1 MTDEINK
8 HDEINKLAA
17 ESSERLKELSCINQT
32 IQILKEEKPLRETFE
47 KICHVLQKSWQY
59 PQFTEA
65 CITYDNMELSTPAYE
80 KTAWRQ
86 LQPFKTIDDKKG
98 FIQICYTKE
107 FPEADE
113 GPFLA
118 EERNLIEN
126 IANIISGHINSLLAR
141 LILDKTKRIDVLDSE
156 LLQSETP
163 QIRGRQLLQRFL
175 NKQNYERDI
184 FHDLMS
190 FKVREILIVANLYDA
205 YNIEKEG
212 RFVEHF
218 LGEYYQL
225 NLVSMPRVTGVS
237 SAEEVF
243 RELRGKHY
251 DMVIFMMG
259 VDRKIPSE
267 ISAEIKAG
275 YPYIP
280 IFMMLN
286 NYADIEFY
294 EKNRNLFSAIDD
306 VFVWNGD
313 PKVFFAMINYVE
325 DRVNVDNDTRIGFVR
340 VILLVEDSAIYYS
353 KYLPLLYS
361 NVMQQTQ
368 RIIEDVASDEVL
380 KVLRLRA
387 RAKILLARNYE
398 DAIRIFDKY
407 KDFMLCL
414 ITDVKYEKDGQLDEN
429 AGVSLVQYA
438 RSRKKDLPIIMQSTD
453 SANADKAFD
462 LKTIFIDKNSSTL
475 LQDVQSFITHY
486 LGFGNF
492 IYKNAEGK
500 QIAIARSL
508 KEFENYLKI
517 IPDDSLVYHARR
529 DHFSLWLMARGEVLL
544 ARYINPYKIPDFK
557 TTQEL
562 RDFLL
567 HAIQMHRSE
576 FNKGKVISYEE
587 VDNLEESSII
597 SLASGSM
604 GGKGRGVA
612 FINTLIY
619 NFDFHN
625 LIPNINIRCPKTLI
639 IGTDEFEYFLDRN
652 KLRNIIATT
661 NSYEEIRAEFVKGNL
676 GDGLIKR
683 LRKILKLI
691 KKPIAVRSSGLF
703 EDSLAQP
710 FAGIFETY
718 LLPNSNPDF
727 DVCLKQLMTAIKLVY
742 ASVYS
747 KMARGYVEA
756 INYNIEDE
764 KMAIVL
770 QEVVGNQYDDVFYPH
785 ISGVAQSYNYYPFGH
800 MQPEEGVAVI
810 AVGLGS
816 YVVDGEKAYRFSPK
830 YPTAE
835 NYTAKD
841 LYKNSQLYYYAVDL
855 GKTDVNLMEGEGAGL
870 RKLDIDIAENQGNL
884 KHCASVYDAESDRMM
899 PGITHAGPRV
909 VNFANILKYNYIP
922 LAETI
927 QVVLDVVKEALGTP
941 VEIEFAIDLTKD
953 SKNRA
958 SFYLL
963 QIKPLLGNAMD
974 YEIDM
979 DSISRE
985 NLVVFAEKAMGN
997 GKVDNISDVIY
1008 VDVEQFDKTMTEAM
1022 AEEIDNLNRKMVD
1035 SEIPYMLIGPGR
1047 WGTRDRFIGIP
1058 VNWPQI
1064 SNARFIIETS
1074 LEDFP
1079 LDASSGSHFF
1089 HNVTSMN
1096 IGYFSVQPEVSN
1108 SFISWDLLAKQKLI
1122 SQTKFF
1128 RHVRFEKPLT
1138 VRMDGKKRLAVVEM
1152 AM

>member
-1 MTDEINK
+1 
-8 HDEINKLAA
+8 
-17 ESSERLKELSCINQT
+17 
-32 IQILKEEKPLRETFE
+32 
-47 KICHVLQKSWQY
+47 
-59 PQFTEA
+59 
-65 CITYDNMELSTPAYE
+65 
-80 KTAWRQ
+80 
-86 LQPFKTIDDKKG
+86 
-98 FIQICYTKE
+98 
-107 FPEADE
+107 
-113 GPFLA
+113 
-118 EERNLIEN
+118 
-126 IANIISGHINSLLAR
+126 
-141 LILDKTKRIDVLDSE
+141 
-156 LLQSETP
+156 
-163 QIRGRQLLQRFL
+163 
-175 NKQNYERDI
+175 
-184 FHDLMS
+184 
-190 FKVREILIVANLYDA
+190 
-205 YNIEKEG
+205 
-212 RFVEHF
+212 
-218 LGEYYQL
+218 
-225 NLVSMPRVTGVS
+225 MPRVTGVS

-259 VDRKIPSE
+259 VDRKVPSE

-414 ITDVKYEKDGQLDEN
+414 ITDVKYEKDGKLDEN

-438 RSRKKDLPIIMQSTD
+438 RGKKKDLPIIMQSTD

-517 IPDDSLVYHARR
+517 IPDDSLVYHAKR
-529 DHFSLWLMARGEVLL
+529 DHFSLWLMARGEVQL

-587 VDNLEESSII
+587 VDTLEESSII

-625 LIPNINIRCPKTLI
+625 LIPNINIRCPITLI

-652 KLRNIIATT
+652 RLRNFISTTT
-661 NSYEEIRAEFVKGNL
+661 NYDEIRAEFVKGNL
-676 GDGLIKR
+676 GDGLVKR
-683 LRKILKLI
+683 LRKILKLT

-770 QEVVGNQYDDVFYPH
+770 QEVVGNQYDNVYYPH

-800 MQPEEGVAVI
+800 MKPEEGVAVI

-830 YPTAE
+830 YPTTE

-855 GKTDVNLMEGEGAGL
+855 SKTDVNLMEGEGAGL
-870 RKLDIDIAENQGNL
+870 KKLDIDIAEDQGNL
-884 KHCASVYDAESDRMM
+884 KHCASVYDAESDRML
-899 PGITHAGPRV
+899 PGITQAGPRV
-909 VNFANILKYNYIP
+909 VNFSNILKYNYIP

-941 VEIEFAIDLTKD
+941 VEIEFAIDLNKD
-953 SKNRA
+953 NKNRA

-974 YEIDM
+974 YEIDL

-985 NLVVFAEKAMGN
+985 NIVVYAERAMGN

-1008 VDVEQFDKTMTEAM
+1008 VDVEQFDKNMTEAM
-1022 AEEIDNLNRKMVD
+1022 AQEIDELNRYMVD
-1035 SEIPYMLIGPGR
+1035 MEKQYVLIGPGR

-1108 SFISWDLLAKQKLI
+1108 SYISWDMLSKQELVKK
-1122 SQTKFF
+1122 TRFF
-1128 RHVRFEKPLT
+1128 RHVRFEHPLI
-1138 VRMDGKKRLAVVEM
+1138 VRMDGKKRIAVVEM
-1152 AM
+1152 AT

>member
-1 MTDEINK
+1 MTDELNTNE
-8 HDEINKLAA
+8 EITKLAA
-17 ESSERLKELSCINQT
+17 ESTERLKELSCINQT
-32 IQILKEEKPLRETFE
+32 IQILKEEKPLRETFQ
-47 KICHVLQKSWQY
+47 KICGVLQKAWQY
-59 PQFTEA
+59 PLYTQT
-65 CITYDNMELSTPAYE
+65 CITYDNMELSTPGYE
-80 KTAWRQ
+80 KTPWRQ

-98 FIQICYTKE
+98 FVQICYTKE

-113 GPFLA
+113 GPFLT

-259 VDRKIPSE
+259 VDRKVPSE

-414 ITDVKYEKDGQLDEN
+414 ITDVKYEKDGKLDEN

-438 RSRKKDLPIIMQSTD
+438 RGKKKDLPIIMQSTD

-517 IPDDSLVYHARR
+517 IPDDSLVYHAKR
-529 DHFSLWLMARGEVLL
+529 DHFSLWLMARGEVQL

-587 VDNLEESSII
+587 VDTLEESSII

-625 LIPNINIRCPKTLI
+625 LIPNINIRCPITLI

-652 KLRNIIATT
+652 RLRNFISTTT
-661 NSYEEIRAEFVKGNL
+661 NYDEIRAEFVKGNL
-676 GDGLIKR
+676 GDGLVKR
-683 LRKILKLI
+683 LRKILKLT

-770 QEVVGNQYDDVFYPH
+770 QEVVGNQYDNVYYPH

-800 MQPEEGVAVI
+800 MKPEEGVAVI

-830 YPTAE
+830 YPTTE

-855 GKTDVNLMEGEGAGL
+855 SKTDVNLMEGEGAGL
-870 RKLDIDIAENQGNL
+870 KKLDIDIAEDQGNL
-884 KHCASVYDAESDRMM
+884 KHCASVYDAESDRML
-899 PGITHAGPRV
+899 PGITQAGPRV
-909 VNFANILKYNYIP
+909 VNFSNILKYNYIP

-941 VEIEFAIDLTKD
+941 VEIEFAIDLNKD
-953 SKNRA
+953 NKNRA

-974 YEIDM
+974 YEIDL

-985 NLVVFAEKAMGN
+985 NIVVYAERAMGN

-1008 VDVEQFDKTMTEAM
+1008 VDVEQFDKNMTEAM
-1022 AEEIDNLNRKMVD
+1022 AQEIDELNRYMVD
-1035 SEIPYMLIGPGR
+1035 MEKQYVLIGPGR

-1108 SFISWDLLAKQKLI
+1108 SYISWDMLSKQELVKK
-1122 SQTKFF
+1122 TRFF
-1128 RHVRFEKPLT
+1128 RHVRFEHPLI
-1138 VRMDGKKRLAVVEM
+1138 VRMDGKKRIAVVEM
-1152 AM
+1152 AT

>member
-1 MTDEINK
+1 MNDQKNNQYEFQ
-8 HDEINKLAA
+8 KLAA
-17 ESSERLKELSCINQT
+17 ENAERLKELACINQT
-32 IQILKEEKPLRETFE
+32 TQILREDRPISETFQ
-47 KICHVLQKSWQY
+47 KICSILPKAWQY
-59 PQFTEA
+59 PDYTIA
-65 CITYDNMELSTPAYE
+65 CITYDNLEISTPDYE
-80 KTAWRQ
+80 KTEWRQ
-86 LQPFKTIDDKKG
+86 LQPFQTIDDKKG

-107 FPEADE
+107 FPECDE
-113 GPFLA
+113 GPFLN
-118 EERNLIEN
+118 EERSLIEN
-126 IANIISGHINSLLAR
+126 IANLVAGYINSLLAK
-141 LILDKTKRIDVLDSE
+141 LIINKTNLIDISTGELIQPDSA
-156 LLQSETP
+156 S
-163 QIRGRQLLQRFL
+163 QISGRQLLQRFL

-184 FHDLMS
+184 FHDLMP

-225 NLVSMPRVTGVS
+225 NLISVPRVTGVS
-237 SAEEVF
+237 SSEEVF
-243 RELRGKHY
+243 KELRGKHF

-259 VDRKIPSE
+259 VDRNVPAE
-267 ISAEIKAG
+267 ISKEIKAG

-280 IFMMLN
+280 IYMVLN
-286 NYADIEFY
+286 NNSDIEFY
-294 EKNRNLFSAIDD
+294 EKKKEMFVAIDN

-313 PKVFFAMINYVE
+313 PKVFFAMINHLE
-325 DRVNVDNDTRIGFVR
+325 DRVNVDNDTNVGFVR
-340 VILLVEDSAIYYS
+340 VICVVEDSAIYYS
-353 KYLPLLYS
+353 KYLPLLYT

-368 RIIEDVASDEVL
+368 RIIEDASSDEVL

-387 RAKILLARNYE
+387 RAKILLAKNYE
-398 DAIRIFDKY
+398 DAIQMFNKY
-407 KDFMLCL
+407 KDYLLCM
-414 ITDVKYEKDGQLDEN
+414 ITDVKYEKDGKLDEN
-429 AGVSLVQYA
+429 AGVSLVEYA
-438 RSRKKDLPIIMQSTD
+438 RSQKKDLPIIMQSTD
-453 SANADKAFD
+453 NANADKAFE
-462 LKTIFIDKNSSTL
+462 LKTIFIDKNSATL

-508 KEFENYLKI
+508 KEFENFLKI
-517 IPDDSLVYHARR
+517 IPDDSLVYHAKR
-529 DHFSLWLMARGEVLL
+529 DHFSLWLMARGEVQL
-544 ARYINPYKIPDFK
+544 ARFINPYKVQDFK
-557 TTQEL
+557 TTHEL

-567 HAIQMHRSE
+567 KAIQMHRSE
-576 FNKGKVISYEE
+576 YNKGKVISYEE
-587 VDNLEESSII
+587 VDSLEESSII
-597 SLASGSM
+597 SLASGSL

-619 NFDFHN
+619 HFDFHN

-652 KLRNIIATT
+652 RLRNIISTAET
-661 NSYEEIRAEFVKGNL
+661 YEDIRKEFVKGNL

-747 KMARGYVEA
+747 KIARGYVEA

-770 QEVVGNQYDDVFYPH
+770 QEVVGNRYDDVFYPH

-800 MQPEEGVAVI
+800 MKPEEGVAVI

-830 YPTAE
+830 YPTTE
-835 NYTAKD
+835 NYTPRD

-855 GKTDVNLMEGEGAGL
+855 SKTDVDLMEGEGAGL
-870 RKLDIDIAENQGNL
+870 IKLDIDVAENQGNL
-884 KHCASVYDAESDRMM
+884 KHCASVYDAESDRMI
-899 PGITHAGPRV
+899 PGITNPGPRV
-909 VNFANILKYNYIP
+909 VNFANILKYHYTP

-927 QVVLDVVKEALGTP
+927 QVVLDIVKEALGTP
-941 VEIEFAIDLTKD
+941 VEIEFAIDLNKD

-974 YEIDM
+974 YEINM
-979 DSISRE
+979 DEIDKE
-985 NLVVFAEKAMGN
+985 KIVVYAEKAMGN
-997 GKVDNISDVIY
+997 GKVDNIRDVIY
-1008 VDVEQFDKTMTEAM
+1008 VDIDLFDKAKTEEM
-1022 AEEIDNLNRKMVD
+1022 SKEIDELNRYMIGLDKR
-1035 SEIPYMLIGPGR
+1035 YMLIGPGR

-1064 SNARFIIETS
+1064 SNAKFIIETS

-1096 IGYFSVQPEVSN
+1096 IGYFSVQPEVSK
-1108 SFISWDLLAKQKLI
+1108 SFISWGVLSKQKLLKKT
-1122 SQTKFF
+1122 SFF
-1128 RHVRFEKPLT
+1128 RHVEFDKPLT
-1138 VRMDGKKRLAVVEM
+1138 VRMDGKKRIAVVSME
-1152 AM
+1152 

>member
-1 MTDEINK
+1 
-8 HDEINKLAA
+8 
-17 ESSERLKELSCINQT
+17 
-32 IQILKEEKPLRETFE
+32 
-47 KICHVLQKSWQY
+47 
-59 PQFTEA
+59 
-65 CITYDNMELSTPAYE
+65 
-80 KTAWRQ
+80 
-86 LQPFKTIDDKKG
+86 
-98 FIQICYTKE
+98 
-107 FPEADE
+107 
-113 GPFLA
+113 
-118 EERNLIEN
+118 
-126 IANIISGHINSLLAR
+126 
-141 LILDKTKRIDVLDSE
+141 
-156 LLQSETP
+156 
-163 QIRGRQLLQRFL
+163 L

-259 VDRKIPSE
+259 VDRKVPSE

-414 ITDVKYEKDGQLDEN
+414 ITDVKYEKDGKLDEN

-438 RSRKKDLPIIMQSTD
+438 RGKKKDLPIIMQSTD

-517 IPDDSLVYHARR
+517 IPDDSLVYHAKR
-529 DHFSLWLMARGEVLL
+529 DHFSLWLMARGEVQL

-587 VDNLEESSII
+587 VDTLEESSII

-625 LIPNINIRCPKTLI
+625 LIPNINIRCPITLI

-652 KLRNIIATT
+652 RLRNFISTTT
-661 NSYEEIRAEFVKGNL
+661 NYDEIRAEFVKGNL
-676 GDGLIKR
+676 GDGLVKR
-683 LRKILKLI
+683 LRKILKLT

-770 QEVVGNQYDDVFYPH
+770 QEVVGNQYDNVYYPH

-800 MQPEEGVAVI
+800 MKPEEGVAVI

-830 YPTAE
+830 YPTTE

-855 GKTDVNLMEGEGAGL
+855 SKTDVNLMEGEGAGL
-870 RKLDIDIAENQGNL
+870 KKLDIDIAEDQGNL
-884 KHCASVYDAESDRMM
+884 KHCASVYDAESDRML
-899 PGITHAGPRV
+899 PGITQAGPRV
-909 VNFANILKYNYIP
+909 VNFSNILKYNYIP

-941 VEIEFAIDLTKD
+941 VEIEFAIDLNKD
-953 SKNRA
+953 NKNRA

-974 YEIDM
+974 YEIDL

-985 NLVVFAEKAMGN
+985 NIVVYAERAMGN

-1008 VDVEQFDKTMTEAM
+1008 VDVEQFDKNMTEAM
-1022 AEEIDNLNRKMVD
+1022 AQEIDELNRYMVD
-1035 SEIPYMLIGPGR
+1035 MEKQYVLIGPGR

-1108 SFISWDLLAKQKLI
+1108 SYISWDMLSKQELVKK
-1122 SQTKFF
+1122 TRFF
-1128 RHVRFEKPLT
+1128 RHVRFEHPLI
-1138 VRMDGKKRLAVVEM
+1138 VRMDGKKRIAVVEM
-1152 AM
+1152 AT

>member
-1 MTDEINK
+1 MTDELNTNE
-8 HDEINKLAA
+8 EITKLAA
-17 ESSERLKELSCINQT
+17 ESTERLKELSCINQT
-32 IQILKEEKPLRETFE
+32 IQILKEEKPLRETFQ
-47 KICHVLQKSWQY
+47 KICGVLQKAWQY
-59 PQFTEA
+59 PLYTQT
-65 CITYDNMELSTPAYE
+65 CITYDNMELSTPGYE
-80 KTAWRQ
+80 KTPWRQ

-98 FIQICYTKE
+98 FVQICYTKE

-113 GPFLA
+113 GPFLT

-259 VDRKIPSE
+259 VDRKVPSE

-414 ITDVKYEKDGQLDEN
+414 ITDVKYEKDGKLDEN

-438 RSRKKDLPIIMQSTD
+438 RGKKKDLPIIMQSTD

-517 IPDDSLVYHARR
+517 IPDDSLVYHAKR
-529 DHFSLWLMARGEVLL
+529 DHFSLWLMARGEVQL

-587 VDNLEESSII
+587 VDTLEESSII

-625 LIPNINIRCPKTLI
+625 LIPNINIRCPITLI

-652 KLRNIIATT
+652 RLRNFISTTT
-661 NSYEEIRAEFVKGNL
+661 NYDEIRAEFVKGNL
-676 GDGLIKR
+676 GDGLVKR
-683 LRKILKLI
+683 LRKILKLT

-770 QEVVGNQYDDVFYPH
+770 QEVVGNQYDNVYYPH

-800 MQPEEGVAVI
+800 MKPEEGVAVI

-830 YPTAE
+830 YPTTE

-855 GKTDVNLMEGEGAGL
+855 SKTDVNLMEGEGAGL
-870 RKLDIDIAENQGNL
+870 KKLDIDIAEDQGNL
-884 KHCASVYDAESDRMM
+884 KHCASVYDAESDRML
-899 PGITHAGPRV
+899 PGITQAGPRV

-941 VEIEFAIDLTKD
+941 VEIEFAIDLNKD
-953 SKNRA
+953 NKNRA

-974 YEIDM
+974 YEIDL

-985 NLVVFAEKAMGN
+985 NIVVYAERAMGN

-1008 VDVEQFDKTMTEAM
+1008 VDVEQFDKNMTEAM
-1022 AEEIDNLNRKMVD
+1022 AQEIDELNRYMVD
-1035 SEIPYMLIGPGR
+1035 MEKQYVLIGPGR

-1108 SFISWDLLAKQKLI
+1108 SYISWDMLSKQELVKK
-1122 SQTKFF
+1122 TRFF
-1128 RHVRFEKPLT
+1128 RHVRFEHPLI
-1138 VRMDGKKRLAVVEM
+1138 VRMDGKKRIAVVEM
-1152 AM
+1152 AT